1 MDIIS
6 NILKMVSA
14 NDTSLGVSVSHLFLF
29 SLLVSCDI
37 LSDRRDLVIDSVYI
51 YVSKI
56 CIKRTLLLV
65 DNLDTRPLR
74 RLIAQ
79 AWCFV

>member
-14 NDTSLGVSVSHLFLF
+14 YDTSLGVSVSHLFLF

-37 LSDRRDLVIDSVYI
+37 LSDRRDLVID
-51 YVSKI
+51 
-56 CIKRTLLLV
+56 KRLY
-65 DNLDTRPLR
+65 LR
-74 RLIAQ
+74 LENMYKKNSFTSR
-79 AWCFV
+79 